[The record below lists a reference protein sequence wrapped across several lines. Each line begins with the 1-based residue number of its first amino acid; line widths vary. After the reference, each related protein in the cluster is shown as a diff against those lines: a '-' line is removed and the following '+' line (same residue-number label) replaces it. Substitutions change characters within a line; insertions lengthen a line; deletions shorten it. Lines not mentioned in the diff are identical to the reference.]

1 MDSDRVG
8 ILVVAEG
15 ISRRKEL
22 KGCLEACG
30 FTVSE
35 ACGIA
40 DGLQT
45 VCDGFRPRIIVT
57 DMDEGDIHRFRSDAA
72 KRGVDGIRIISL
84 TVLESLAGIDG
95 AFAKPW
101 HYLYFGNA
109 MRSAG
114 SGVGPMGA
122 PRR

>member
-15 ISRRKEL
+15 VLRRKEL

-45 VCDGFRPRIIVT
+45 VCEGFSPHIVVT
-57 DMDEGDIHRFRSDAA
+57 DMDAGDIRRFRAEAA
-72 KRGVDGIRIISL
+72 KRGVDRIRIISL
-84 TVLESLAGIDG
+84 TVLESLAGVEG
-95 AFAKPW
+95 AFSKPW